1 MRFHTYLESPLGD
14 LLLTGDGTHL
24 TGLYMPPQKHA
35 PEPGAGWVRNDAV
48 FTEAIRQLR
57 AYFAGELAVFD
68 LPLNA
73 DGSEFQRRVWRGLQ
87 DIPFGETWS
96 YAQLARHIGQP
107 GASRAVGL
115 ANGRNPISIII
126 PCHRVIGANGSLTG
140 YGGGLD
146 RKRWLLAH
154 ERSRA
159 PHDNVNIYE
168 DREVDMMH

>member
-1 MRFHTYLESPLGD
+1 MQFHTYLESPLGA
-14 LLLTGDGTHL
+14 LLLTGDGEHI

-35 PEPGAGWVRNDAV
+35 PEPGADWVRNDAV
-48 FTEAIRQLR
+48 FAEAIQQLT
-57 AYFAGELAVFD
+57 AYFGGERQQFD
-68 LPLNA
+68 LPLKA
-73 DGSEFQRRVWRGLQ
+73 AGTDFQQRVWRGLL

-96 YAQLARHIGQP
+96 YAELARHIGQP

-154 ERSRA
+154 ERSQA
-159 PHDNVNIYE
+159 LHGTVNLF
-168 DREVDMMH
+168 DDLEVDMMH